1 MIQAPSEVYEEAER
15 VGEAE
20 QEAGAS
26 PLVVAKGK

>member
-1 MIQAPSEVYEEAER
+1 MIQALSEVDEEVER

-20 QEAGAS
+20 REAGAS